1 MTAGEKQVAATKE
14 AQEVLRIVEEHGLGE
29 KKFFGGNNMGL
40 ADIAFG
46 WIATLMEI
54 LEQAAGVKVL
64 EDNTFPRLK
73 AWIQN
78 FNEIPVIKES
88 LPDRNA
94 LLTYYKARRVDSLR
108 NSIIVNTASIGL
120 VCNST
125 TCVLSFS

>member
-1 MTAGEKQVAATKE
+1 MAATKE